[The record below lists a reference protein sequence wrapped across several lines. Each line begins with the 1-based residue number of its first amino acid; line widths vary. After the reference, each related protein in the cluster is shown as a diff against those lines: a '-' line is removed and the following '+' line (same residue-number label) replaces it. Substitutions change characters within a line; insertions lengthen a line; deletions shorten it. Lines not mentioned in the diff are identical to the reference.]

1 MRQRAETRS
10 SPIRVRLSRAERQLA
25 EKAALVNR
33 QNVSEFLRDALLSA
47 AGDCLERRTMVTIL
61 RLPPSDS
68 QP

>member
-10 SPIRVRLSRAERQLA
+10 SPIRVRLSRGERRLA
-25 EKAALVNR
+25 EEAARVNQ

-47 AGDCLERRTMVTIL
+47 AGDCMDRRSMVTIL
-61 RLPPSDS
+61 RLPPSER

>member
-10 SPIRVRLSRAERQLA
+10 SPIRVRLSSAERRLA
-25 EKAALVNR
+25 EQAARVNR

-47 AGDCLERRTMVTIL
+47 AGDCLERRSMLTIL
-61 RLPPSDS
+61 RLPPSES